1 VGIHCLFLVKGFART
16 SIERISKKRFHA
28 FSIFISTGRLE
39 PTSHKK
45 LKVMARF
52 IVIKGVPNSGKTCT
66 MWMIYHMLGH
76 LLQDGNCTHEFKLK
90 NGSWSIF
97 KTPHPIAYFNDKDAT
112 DFMAKLIVKD
122 LKIGII
128 SEGDE
133 PIPLENKINE
143 FLSEGMDIIICCVR
157 TRATKYSSLK
167 MFLDKFSGVYKCDWL
182 TLSKGHTKTV
192 SNANQMNTTL
202 KVINLI

>member
-1 VGIHCLFLVKGFART
+1 M
-16 SIERISKKRFHA
+16 
-28 FSIFISTGRLE
+28 E

-45 LKVMARF
+45 FKVMARF

-66 MWMIYHMLGH
+66 MWMIYHMLGY
-76 LLQDGNCTHEFKLK
+76 LLQDGNCMHEFKVK

-192 SNANQMNTTL
+192 SNANQMNTAL